1 MLEKVD
7 RDKRSGPA
15 VGSVEAVTAVILRKR
30 GFSMIRPLVANAVDS
45 LPSSSD
51 ASPFD
56 LLLVESAKGKS
67 FLLRASK

>member
-15 VGSVEAVTAVILRKR
+15 VGSVDAETAVVLRKR
-30 GFSMIRPLVANAVDS
+30 GFLMIRPLVANAVDS
-45 LPSSSD
+45 LASSLD

-56 LLLVESAKGKS
+56 LLLVEGAKSKP